1 MLLLRWACA
10 RGATWKHLKLL
21 SSKRGPQT
29 KLPLSN
35 EGGNECVSIL
45 FYSIDSFWCRGDH
58 WELVS
63 ERQRDG
69 GRRELKRAP
78 LGDGKETWCCT
89 HCERLQHWE
98 RERWIQAHI
107 RLPQKPFALRRQPL
121 NEQTLSCT
129 AWLQTISPFFF
140 LVIGVNEVPPWCTTK
155 ASDGR
160 AGPHLG

>member
-21 SSKRGPQT
+21 SSKRGLQT

-35 EGGNECVSIL
+35 EGGNECVSG
-45 FYSIDSFWCRGDH
+45 IDSFWCRDDH

-69 GRRELKRAP
+69 GRREVNRAP
-78 LGDGKETWCCT
+78 LGGRKGDVVLHSLWETAALGERKMNTGPHPSPTEAFRVTPAASEWANT
-89 HCERLQHWE
+89 FLHCLAAND
-98 RERWIQAHI
+98 I
-107 RLPQKPFALRRQPL
+107 PL
-121 NEQTLSCT
+121 
-129 AWLQTISPFFF
+129 FF